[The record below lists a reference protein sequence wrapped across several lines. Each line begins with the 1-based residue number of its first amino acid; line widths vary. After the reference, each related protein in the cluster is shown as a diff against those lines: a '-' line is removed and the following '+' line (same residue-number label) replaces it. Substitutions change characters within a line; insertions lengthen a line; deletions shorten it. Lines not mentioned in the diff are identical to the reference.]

1 MCSFY
6 DGNDCVG
13 RLIGLKYNIVPFV
26 IEDNLKMF
34 YYRELKEC
42 NNEKGYLADICLM
55 TPDKYKAY
63 LDCSRI
69 EYF

>member
-13 RLIGLKYNIVPFV
+13 SLIGLKYNTVPFV

-42 NNEKGYLADICLM
+42 NSHAGLHPRLCLKIFHGK
-55 TPDKYKAY
+55 PQARV
-63 LDCSRI
+63 L
-69 EYF
+69 